1 MTSRHARRPAPRHRT
16 PTPPRSGGR
25 TGRLGAAA
33 AAVVT
38 AVALTVGVTAHVRV
52 GGVPTATPSVS
63 TSVSLEPP
71 LVVTPG
77 GGSPVQTYAGAEAR
91 TVLDRSRPVSRDS
104 ARQALAEATGRPA
117 RLPESGQGRQRDAG
131 LAELAAR
138 AEQEAAALTRAWVLP
153 LAPGY
158 RVSAGFGECSSLWAH
173 CHTGLDLAAPSGTP
187 VRAVAEGTVTEV
199 GWAGA
204 YGNRTVQTLEDGTE
218 LWYCHLESIG
228 VRLGDEVAAGQELGR
243 VGSTGNSTGPHLH
256 LEVRPG
262 AGDPVDPVAALA
274 AHGVTP

>member
-1 MTSRHARRPAPRHRT
+1 MTAGATALVPA
-16 PTPPRSGGR
+16 GG
-25 TGRLGAAA
+25 A
-33 AAVVT
+33 
-38 AVALTVGVTAHVRV
+38 
-52 GGVPTATPSVS
+52 PTASPPGT
-63 TSVSLEPP
+63 TSAER
-71 LVVTPG
+71 
-77 GGSPVQTYAGAEAR
+77 GSAARTYAGSGAR

-104 ARQALAEATGRPA
+104 ARQALAAATGRPA
-117 RLPESGQGRQRDAG
+117 GLPQSGQGRQRDAG

-274 AHGVTP
+274 AHGVSP

>member
-1 MTSRHARRPAPRHRT
+1 MTSRHVRRPAPRHRA
-16 PTPPRSGGR
+16 PRPSLSLGR
-25 TGRLGAAA
+25 TARVV
-33 AAVVT
+33 AVT
-38 AVALTVGVTAHVRV
+38 AAVALAAATTTYVSVS
-52 GGVPTATPSVS
+52 GVPT
-63 TSVSLEPP
+63 
-71 LVVTPG
+71 
-77 GGSPVQTYAGAEAR
+77 GGSGGSGVSGEAGGSGQAVAVSWSSAGAELR
-91 TVLDRSRPVSRDS
+91 TVLDRPRPVTRDS
-104 ARQALAEATGRPA
+104 ARQALAEATGRRVRPA
-117 RLPESGQGRQRDAG
+117 ESGQGRQRDAA

-138 AEQEAAALTRAWVLP
+138 VEQEAAALSRAWVLP

-158 RVSAGFGECSSLWAH
+158 RLTAGFGECSALWAR

-187 VRAVAEGTVTEV
+187 VRAIAEGTITEV

-218 LWYCHLESIG
+218 LWYCHQEAIG
-228 VRLGDEVAAGQELGR
+228 VRLGEDVAAGEEIGR

-262 AGDPVDPVAALA
+262 AGDPVDPVAALT